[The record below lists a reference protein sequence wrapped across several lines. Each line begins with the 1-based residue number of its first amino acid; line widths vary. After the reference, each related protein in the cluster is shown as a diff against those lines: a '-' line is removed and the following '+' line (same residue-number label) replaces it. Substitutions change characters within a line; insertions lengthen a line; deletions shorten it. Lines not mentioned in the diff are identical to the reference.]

1 MRTGLPLLF
10 IVLLNVPVVWA
21 DKIRYDQIPAD
32 ASDYVHV
39 DVDRLASSFLF
50 APPFATKPSG
60 GSQDAAA
67 MVEAIFGVR
76 VASITVYSVGDSKL
90 VALLHCKE
98 KIAERWEAKAA
109 TGKDAFFFSYDGQ
122 DIHYTSDN
130 PWISDEVAAAFG
142 AVKHRGLSQPP
153 EPIATPQ
160 VSFGIGLGRED
171 PLEIQRLMIGPVYT
185 AFIGQDFAIATT
197 DLPSMA
203 HALDVV
209 HGKKPSLA
217 NQDPQG
223 LKAQVPPGAIIHG
236 AGLTAELNAD
246 KFSQQGEK
254 TVAGNGGSGFG
265 FDLFGS
271 FKGKARLARFDMGQ
285 DDQDV
290 YVDASLALINAD
302 SAEQL
307 KNLILGIKAL
317 ISLSAANRRPLID
330 VLEIQTAGTD
340 VVLHWKWPTT
350 NLSELFRLA
359 QERSDHAK
367 PLPATDPLEPKSSP
381 LPQAAH

>member
-1 MRTGLPLLF
+1 VQNGLPLLL
-10 IVLLNVPVVWA
+10 IVLLNAGVVWA
-21 DKIRYDQIPAD
+21 DAIRYDQIPAD
-32 ASDYVHV
+32 VSSYVNV
-39 DVDRLASSFLF
+39 DVDRLASSFFL

-67 MVEAIFGVR
+67 MVEAIFGDQ

-90 VALLHCKE
+90 VALLHAKE
-98 KIAERWEAKAA
+98 KVRERWEAKAA
-109 TGKDAFFFSYDGQ
+109 TARDAYLFSYDGQ

-130 PWISDEVAAAFG
+130 SWISDDVAAAFG
-142 AVKHRGLSQPP
+142 AVRHRGISQPP
-153 EPIATPQ
+153 EPIVQPHA
-160 VSFGIGLGRED
+160 SFGIGLGRED
-171 PLEIQRLMIGPVYT
+171 PLEIQRLMLGPVYT

-203 HALDVV
+203 HALDVL
-209 HGKKPSLA
+209 HDKKPSLA
-217 NQDPQG
+217 KQDPQG
-223 LKAQVPPGAIIHG
+223 LKADVPPGVIFQG

-246 KFSQQGEK
+246 NLSHQGEK
-254 TVAGNGGSGFG
+254 TVAENGGSGFG

-285 DDQDV
+285 DDHDL
-290 YVDASLALINAD
+290 YLDASLAMINAD

-317 ISLSAANRRPLID
+317 ISLSAADRKPLID
-330 VLEIQTAGTD
+330 VLQIQTAGAD

-350 NLSELFRLA
+350 NLAELFRLT
-359 QERSDHAK
+359 QERSDYAK
-367 PLPATDPLEPKSSP
+367 PLPATNPVEPRSSP
-381 LPQAAH
+381 LPGAAH